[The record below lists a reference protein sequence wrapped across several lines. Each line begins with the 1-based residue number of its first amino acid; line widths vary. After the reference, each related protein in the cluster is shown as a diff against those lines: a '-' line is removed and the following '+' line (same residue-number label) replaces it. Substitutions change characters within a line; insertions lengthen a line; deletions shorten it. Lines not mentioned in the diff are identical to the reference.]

1 MREITIR
8 KEESGQ
14 RLSKFLHRY
23 FPGAGNGFLYK
34 MLRKKNILLDQKKA
48 DGKEILQEGDRIQIY
63 FSEETIRTFQKL
75 SGNGVVSELGSSQSM
90 PTFQEPEIVY
100 RDRQLLLV
108 NKPAGQLTQ
117 KAESSDFSLTEQI
130 RLYLTRNGQRTEEDR
145 FFYEPGP
152 ANRLDRNT
160 SGLVAVPLTLA
171 AARELSSLFRDH
183 TIDKE
188 YLALVCGDFS
198 GIRHLKGW
206 YRREEAT
213 RKSMISFSETEG
225 SKPVELICRP
235 LERNGE
241 HTLLDVKLLTGKT
254 HQIRSQLAAAGF
266 PIFGDPK
273 YGTSSSVIRRQFLH
287 AWQLTF
293 PVCAEPLAHLS
304 GRCFQ
309 APLPND
315 LLAALQYAGLSVPN
329 AKII

>member
-14 RLSKFLHRY
+14 RLDKFLRRY
-23 FPGAGNGFLYK
+23 FPRAGSGFLYK

-48 DGKEILQEGDRIQIY
+48 DGKEILQEGSRIQIY
-63 FSEETIRTFQKL
+63 FSEETIRTFQEL
-75 SGNGVVSELGSSQSM
+75 SGNGAVSECASSRGM
-90 PTFQEPEIVY
+90 PASQEPDIVY
-100 RDRQLLLV
+100 RDGQLLLV
-108 NKPAGQLTQ
+108 NKPAGLLTQ
-117 KAESSDFSLTEQI
+117 KAKSSDFSLTEQI
-130 RLYLTRNGQRTEEDR
+130 RLYLTRNGLRTEEDR
-145 FFYEPGP
+145 YFYEPGP

-171 AARELSSLFRDH
+171 AARELSAQFHDR

-188 YLALVCGDFS
+188 YLALVCGAFT
-198 GIRHLKGW
+198 GVRHLKAW
-206 YRREEAT
+206 YRREEDT
-213 RKSMISFSETEG
+213 RKSVITFTETEG

-235 LERNGE
+235 LEQNGD
-241 HTLLDVKLLTGKT
+241 HTLLCVTLLTGKT

-293 PVCAEPLAHLS
+293 PVCREPLVHIS
-304 GRCFQ
+304 GRRFQ
-309 APLPND
+309 APLPDD
-315 LLAALQYAGLSVPN
+315 LLAALQYTGISEPD
-329 AKII
+329 AKNL